1 VGPNGASI
9 ALDHLIALG
18 NLSEARVAGV
28 LAARPVFASAAVYE
42 PFGLSVLEAAQAGC
56 ALVLSDIS
64 THRELWDGAA
74 IFIEPRD
81 ELGFAAATNDLLEKR
96 EERERLGEAARER
109 ARQYSSPRMA
119 REMAG
124 IYTRVLQPQQQLAGA
139 A

>member
-1 VGPNGASI
+1 
-9 ALDHLIALG
+9 
-18 NLSEARVAGV
+18 LSEARVAGV